1 VRGATVLYYS
11 ANNGTV
17 PRNLFE
23 GPILHY
29 IYSNMSTRTER
40 FQREP
45 RESQDKKNEVVAE
58 SDEVVR
64 FSPEEEAVSLH
75 VPTLAPSPDLCSPY

>member
-1 VRGATVLYYS
+1 
-11 ANNGTV
+11 
-17 PRNLFE
+17 
-23 GPILHY
+23 
-29 IYSNMSTRTER
+29 MSTRTER